1 MVRGPRNSW
10 LLSWFVWLWTTR
22 RCWNAWR
29 GIEAYRPERGFLQ
42 RHPWHHVRWLSSP
55 SSPQRRPCAS
65 GNQSLQTRQGLSWLQ
80 SGCPSFKRHCWQWR
94 WLLFLLRKS
103 EHPGNLGWDLAEDDR
118 SRDRSAILSTQV
130 RLTRRKQTASHTTY
144 LPKTSTWAQLT
155 NFTESHNYLLSSCSI
170 NAWEGHWYSAWIGLT
185 SVHERGE
192 NWSVWL
198 GYVVLCA
205 GAAAHGP
212 WRGLNF
218 IVWNFAWDRL
228 ASRLYA
234 ATATTFLMKIYN

>member
-1 MVRGPRNSW
+1 MAFVLVHLVLDNPSLLERLEGNWRVSSGAWISTESSMASRSLAFFAAAAALRLRQPILANETGPV
-10 LLSWFVWLWTTR
+10 LITK
-22 RCWNAWR
+22 
-29 GIEAYRPERGFLQ
+29 
-42 RHPWHHVRWLSSP
+42 WLSFNQAALLTAKMVVVSP
-55 SSPQRRPCAS
+55 SE
-65 GNQSLQTRQGLSWLQ
+65 
-80 SGCPSFKRHCWQWR
+80 KRT
-94 WLLFLLRKS
+94 
-103 EHPGNLGWDLAEDDR
+103 PGKLGP
-118 SRDRSAILSTQV
+118 
-130 RLTRRKQTASHTTY
+130 

-155 NFTESHNYLLSSCSI
+155 NFTESHNYFLSSCSI

-185 SVHERGE
+185 SVHERGKNRSE
-192 NWSVWL
+192 WL

-234 ATATTFLMKIYN
+234 ATATTFLMKMDVIIYPCWE

>member
-1 MVRGPRNSW
+1 MASCSLAFFAAFAAAAALRLRQPILANETGTVLSTERLPFIQAALTGKMV
-10 LLSWFVWLWTTR
+10 V
-22 RCWNAWR
+22 
-29 GIEAYRPERGFLQ
+29 
-42 RHPWHHVRWLSSP
+42 VSP
-55 SSPQRRPCAS
+55 SEKC
-65 GNQSLQTRQGLSWLQ
+65 
-80 SGCPSFKRHCWQWR
+80 
-94 WLLFLLRKS
+94 
-103 EHPGNLGWDLAEDDR
+103 EHPGNLGWDSAEDDR

-130 RLTRRKQTASHTTY
+130 RLTRRKQTASHATY

-155 NFTESHNYLLSSCSI
+155 IFTESYNYLLSSCSI

-185 SVHERGE
+185 PVHEWGE
-192 NWSVWL
+192 NWSERL
-198 GYVVLCA
+198 GYVVFCA

-234 ATATTFLMKIYN
+234 ATATTFLMKIPIYIRQCVEKHMIVQKKKKKSKSHLIEMLMDQGCFLQGVFT